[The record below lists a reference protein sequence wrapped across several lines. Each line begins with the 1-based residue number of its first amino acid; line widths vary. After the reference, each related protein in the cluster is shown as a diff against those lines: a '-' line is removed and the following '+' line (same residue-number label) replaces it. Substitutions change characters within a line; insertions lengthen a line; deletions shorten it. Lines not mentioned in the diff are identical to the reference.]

1 MNYNPIL
8 YIIVLVAAFI
18 FYRQI
23 VMMYKPIKGKGTRIL
38 ITLLLLTPGYVL
50 ITNPNAVVTPIE
62 MAIAV
67 VLGFLFS
74 LPLILTTDYERRED
88 GMIYA
93 KKSVKFI
100 ILFLVLFALRWT
112 VRGILDMDS
121 DSRMKL
127 FFITACSYLIP
138 WKLASFYKFRQVYS
152 LKHKDPYLSNNQRTL

>member
-23 VMMYKPIKGKGTRIL
+23 IMMYKPIRGKGIRIL
-38 ITLLLLTPGYVL
+38 ITLLLLSPGYVL
-50 ITNPNAVVTPIE
+50 ITNPNAVVTPAE
-62 MAIAV
+62 MAISV

-100 ILFLVLFALRWT
+100 ILFLLLFALRWT

-138 WKLASFYKFRQVYS
+138 WKLVSFYKFRKVFV
-152 LKHKDPYLSNNQRTL
+152 LKHKEA